1 MKKSIEIRRST
12 NAAENRR
19 QTSIKAAIWHAIMDG
34 LASVTSIT
42 SLNGVDGLGELFA
55 GGQTEVVLSGK
66 NLGEAEAAV
75 AVSRLLLRSETTL
88 TKLDLR

>member
-1 MKKSIEIRRST
+1 
-12 NAAENRR
+12 
-19 QTSIKAAIWHAIMDG
+19 MDG

-66 NLGEAEAAV
+66 NLAKAEAVV

-88 TKLDLR
+88 TKLDLRYFSWLDLRLFSQYSVPLSRCCQSLCSRL

>member
-1 MKKSIEIRRST
+1 MHTCINIVIKLTVHATTRLNEID
-12 NAAENRR
+12 AAE
-19 QTSIKAAIWHAIMDG
+19 WHAIMDD
-34 LASVTSIT
+34 LATITSIT

-66 NLGEAEAAV
+66 NLAKAEAAV

>member
-1 MKKSIEIRRST
+1 
-12 NAAENRR
+12 
-19 QTSIKAAIWHAIMDG
+19 MDG

>member
-1 MKKSIEIRRST
+1 VWDISRQNSIDT
-12 NAAENRR
+12 AA
-19 QTSIKAAIWHAIMDG
+19 WHAIMDG

-55 GGQTEVVLSGK
+55 GGQTEVLLSGK
-66 NLGEAEAAV
+66 NLEEAEAAV